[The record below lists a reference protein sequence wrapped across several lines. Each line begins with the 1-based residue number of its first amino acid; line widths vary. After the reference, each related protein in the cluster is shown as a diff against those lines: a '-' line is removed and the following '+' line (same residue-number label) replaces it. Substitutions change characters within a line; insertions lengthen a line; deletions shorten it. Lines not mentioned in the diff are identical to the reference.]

1 MESRTLKFAGCS
13 VPAVPLSCRQRASVI
28 SGALTTQR
36 ARTSKAG
43 TPEAPLQQ
51 QQQEQPSSS
60 QWAWASIT
68 GLKLQ
73 WPVSSPPELQAQPQQ
88 PQVGF
93 EASATHY
100 WPC

>member
-1 MESRTLKFAGCS
+1 MESRTLKLAGS
-13 VPAVPLSCRQRASVI
+13 VPALPLSCRQRTSVI
-28 SGALTTQR
+28 SSALTTQSV
-36 ARTSKAG
+36 RTSKAG
-43 TPEAPLQQ
+43 TPEAPIQQ

-73 WPVSSPPELQAQPQQ
+73 WPVSSPSELQAQPQQ
-88 PQVGF
+88 PQVGL
-93 EASATHY
+93 EASSTHY